1 MKTRSSVFLII
12 IIGQGFYQNV
22 PHLTDTQTQTH
33 FSHTD
38 PHPFA
43 LHAARLT
50 PTPPSL
56 ARFLRFA
63 LRSTPW

>member
-1 MKTRSSVFLII
+1 MKTRSSAFWDYYRWP
-12 IIGQGFYQNV
+12 GFYENI

-56 ARFLRFA
+56 ARFLR
-63 LRSTPW
+63 STSW